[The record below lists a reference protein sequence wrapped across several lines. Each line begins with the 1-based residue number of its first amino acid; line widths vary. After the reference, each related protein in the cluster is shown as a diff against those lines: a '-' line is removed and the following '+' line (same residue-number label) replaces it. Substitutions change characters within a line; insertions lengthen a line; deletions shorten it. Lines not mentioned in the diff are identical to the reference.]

1 MSWSDSALTIGIMTG
16 LARAPDLNMRS
27 CSAMYTALCP
37 ASRGHS
43 GLVLLPA
50 TPWQA
55 AHTAALVAPSATLPC
70 VKGKVS
76 VGDCAAEAGVA
87 AAAAGACAQLRA

>member
-1 MSWSDSALTIGIMTG
+1 MSWSDSALTIGIITG

-27 CSAMYTALCP
+27 CSAMYTALWP
-37 ASRGHS
+37 ASRGHN

-55 AHTAALVAPSATLPC
+55 EHTAALVAPSATLPW

-76 VGDCAAEAGVA
+76 VGDWAAAAGGVA
-87 AAAAGACAQLRA
+87 AGAVAGACAQG